1 MKILVISGFLGAGKT
16 TFMKELIS
24 RTKQDFA
31 VMENEYG
38 AIGIDGDLLES
49 ADTSLNIWE
58 LTEGCICCTRKAD
71 FATSILTIANTLDPE
86 YLLVEP
92 TGVGELSKIIDNIQ
106 KIQYERISLLSP
118 VVILDGQNFSS
129 SMEKFSHLCTDQL
142 EAAGTIVISKQE
154 SAEPEELEA
163 LVKQIRRINQHAN
176 LCAAHYTKQDDR
188 WWEDLLKQSAGSSFE
203 RIGEEEED
211 SEEVDSVSLTSISL
225 ENGNQLILFLQGVV
239 SGVFGDIVRSKGYL
253 NVGNAWLQFN
263 VVNRTYSIT
272 GFEAAESSKG
282 IFIGTGLKRNLL
294 REALQKHLYRKPVS
308 VSVSPKRRRLEK
320 KQDEAPRR

>member
-1 MKILVISGFLGAGKT
+1 
-16 TFMKELIS
+16 
-24 RTKQDFA
+24 
-31 VMENEYG
+31 MENEYG

-49 ADTSLNIWE
+49 ADSSLNIWE

-71 FATSILTIANTLDPE
+71 FAASILTIANTLDPE

-142 EAAGTIVISKQE
+142 KAAGTIVISKQE
-154 SAEPEELEA
+154 SAAPEEVEE
-163 LVKQIRRINQHAN
+163 LVRTIRRINQDAE
-176 LCAAHYTKQDDR
+176 LCAAHYTKQEDS
-188 WWEDLLKQSAGSSFE
+188 WWESLLKLPASSSFK
-203 RIGEEEED
+203 RPGEEKEE
-211 SEEVDSVSLTSISL
+211 SEEVDSVSLTSIFL
-225 ENGNQLILFLQGVV
+225 ENENQFILFLQGVV

-253 NVGNAWLQFN
+253 KVGSSWLQFN

-294 REALQKHLYRKPVS
+294 REVLQKHLYRKPVS
-308 VSVSPKRRRLEK
+308 VSASKKRRKLEK
-320 KQDEAPRR
+320 KQDEPPKR